1 MNLKLIKSNSIIT
14 MDKTIHG
21 NCILI
26 EKDRIKNIGD
36 NLDFPENVQ
45 IFDFGDK
52 TILPGF
58 RDIHVHFF
66 QTGLKYIDFNAEKCN
81 SEDELLQAMS
91 DWLINHEEIIGFGY
105 SPPLQRSMPTLKQL
119 DRISNTKP
127 IYIRRVDGHSS
138 AINTVVLNSLTD
150 IVSDIDGF
158 NPTKGW
164 LFSEAHTLVN
174 SFFLEKTSHTKLI
187 RAAKIVS
194 SNALNAG
201 CTSIA
206 AMIPHVEWM
215 KLLLESNLDIKTV
228 EWLETLEP
236 FEAKELGLSR
246 VGGCLP
252 MVDGSL
258 GSRSALLSLDYSDQ
272 PGNRGTLEIAK
283 HILYQW
289 YFQASKLG
297 LRTAVHAI
305 GDAAVDIILSCLK
318 ELPDDNPA
326 IQPRIEHAELL
337 RDQQV
342 AEIRDMKISLAMQPV
357 FEEIWGGPNGMYFER
372 LGSRWKSTN
381 RYRDLLDNGIT
392 IGGSSDSYITPIDPL
407 RGIQAAINHP
417 NPDQRISL
425 REAIGLFTI
434 NAARAEFV
442 DEETGSLTPGKLA
455 DIVVLDRQINESNI
469 NSANIYTTIVEG
481 KIKFRKTDDYYEK

>member
-215 KLLLESNLDIKTV
+215 KLLLESNPVSYTHLRAH
-228 EWLETLEP
+228 ET
-236 FEAKELGLSR
+236 
-246 VGGCLP
+246 
-252 MVDGSL
+252 
-258 GSRSALLSLDYSDQ
+258 
-272 PGNRGTLEIAK
+272 
-283 HILYQW
+283 
-289 YFQASKLG
+289 
-297 LRTAVHAI
+297 
-305 GDAAVDIILSCLK
+305 
-318 ELPDDNPA
+318 
-326 IQPRIEHAELL
+326 
-337 RDQQV
+337 
-342 AEIRDMKISLAMQPV
+342 
-357 FEEIWGGPNGMYFER
+357 
-372 LGSRWKSTN
+372 
-381 RYRDLLDNGIT
+381 
-392 IGGSSDSYITPIDPL
+392 
-407 RGIQAAINHP
+407 
-417 NPDQRISL
+417 
-425 REAIGLFTI
+425 
-434 NAARAEFV
+434 
-442 DEETGSLTPGKLA
+442 
-455 DIVVLDRQINESNI
+455 
-469 NSANIYTTIVEG
+469 
-481 KIKFRKTDDYYEK
+481 